1 MRKKFKYFII
11 LLAPIIIG
19 NFTVYSQ
26 QDSAIYFENTL
37 KYIISDNDK
46 MIMDIEAELE
56 VMRDSVRKNDPQ
68 TFRKVFT
75 DKMDINQVMEL
86 RNDTKKKTKNKQSD
100 HNYSSL
106 YFIITILFICQKIQ
120 SKIID

>member
-1 MRKKFKYFII
+1 MRKKCKYFII

-46 MIMDIEAELE
+46 MILDIEAELE
-56 VMRDSVRKNDPQ
+56 FMRDSVRKNDPQ
-68 TFRKVFT
+68 TFKKVFT

-86 RNDTKKKTKNKQSD
+86 RSDTKKKQKTSKVITTILVFI
-100 HNYSSL
+100 SSL
-106 YFIITILFICQKIQ
+106 LFFLYAIK
-120 SKIID
+120 SRVKS